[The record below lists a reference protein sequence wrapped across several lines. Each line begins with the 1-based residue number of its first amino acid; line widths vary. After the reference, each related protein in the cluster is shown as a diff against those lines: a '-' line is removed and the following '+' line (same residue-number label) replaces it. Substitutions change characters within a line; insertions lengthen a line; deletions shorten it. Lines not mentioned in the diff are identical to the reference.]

1 MERPRPTSPVRI
13 GIVGCGNVMD
23 GAYMPAIDKLCRSGE
38 PVEVVAAC
46 HTSAAKCKAVLA
58 KWRIPHFTTDYR
70 ELVTSPQVDLVLVL
84 TSMAEHGAI
93 TKAALEAGKHVLVE
107 KPMATTLEEAAQ
119 LVDLAR
125 KSRGY
130 LVAAPFV
137 ILSPTYRT
145 IWKRVR
151 RGDIGRVLNARA
163 RYGWAGPDWGEWF
176 YRPGGGCLFD
186 LAVYNIASLTGL
198 LGPARRVMAMTGTA
212 ILERRVNGKPLRAEA
227 EDNAHVLIDFGDSI
241 LAVVTTGFTLQKYR
255 SPALELYG
263 SEGTLQMLGD
273 DWAPNGYE
281 LWQNEVGAWQ
291 FYEET
296 DPFWSWTDGL
306 RYVVECIQTRVC
318 PIITPEHAFHVLEIT
333 IAAKLS
339 GLDGETKEI
348 RSTFEPPAF
357 AEEVEEHLLSHRIH
371 DRRRE

>member
-1 MERPRPTSPVRI
+1 MKFSQPASPVRI

-23 GAYMPAIDKLCRSGE
+23 GAYMPAIDKLRRSGE

-46 HTSAAKCKAVLA
+46 HTSAAKCNAVLA
-58 KWRIPHFTTDYR
+58 KWQIPHFTTDYR
-70 ELVTSPQVDLVLVL
+70 ELVTSHQVDLVLVL
-84 TSMAEHGAI
+84 TSMASHGVI
-93 TKAALEAGKHVLVE
+93 TRAALEGGKHVLVE

-125 KSRGY
+125 ESPGY

-137 ILSPTYRT
+137 ILSSTYQT
-145 IWKRVR
+145 IWKRVH

-176 YRPGGGCLFD
+176 YRHGGGCLFD

-212 ILERRVNGKPLRAEA
+212 ILERQVQGRSLHAEA
-227 EDNAHVLIDFGDSI
+227 EDNAHVLIDFGNSV
-241 LAVVTTGFTLQKYR
+241 LAAVTTGFTLQKYR
-255 SPALELYG
+255 SPAVELYG
-263 SEGTLQMLGD
+263 TEGTLQMLGD

-281 LWQNEVGAWQ
+281 LWQNKVGAWQ
-291 FYEET
+291 CYEET

-306 RYVVECIQTRVC
+306 RHLVECIQTKVR
-318 PIITPEHAFHVLEIT
+318 PIITPEHAFHVLEIM

-339 GLDGETKEI
+339 GQDGEAKQI
-348 RSTFEPPAF
+348 RSTFKPLAVAEK
-357 AEEVEEHLLSHRIH
+357 AEEQLQAHRIH